1 MCCTHD
7 IPGFAPGAATV
18 PFCCV
23 NSCRSQHSSYVAEV
37 LRGCC
42 GSAVNALLHADC
54 APAQP
59 VSGVCFAQH
68 AVYSCQCCGALPPPF
83 LSAIFSGQ
91 CHPPVTEC
99 FHLHRALTIYFQE
112 SNPEISSKSIQEKLP
127 LWSKTYDL
135 PLELLTDVWA
145 LHFNSSASA
154 GSNDALLQEVMSLAV
169 AAVDLQAARLSSL
182 FTSQELR
189 CLTGLL
195 PVGTIHYHQNM
206 VPSNS
211 HVLALIE
218 PSDLAAFEVAFKA
231 HQAEDRPAG
240 VLGSSTSTSFYLDSP
255 HTSQAQP
262 LLPTQNWRK
271 RSRAQ
276 SECMA
281 CLYLSRH
288 LLLALFTETI
298 VTAA

>member
-1 MCCTHD
+1 M
-7 IPGFAPGAATV
+7 PQK
-18 PFCCV
+18 FCEG
-23 NSCRSQHSSYVAEV
+23 VAEV
-37 LRGCC
+37 LSMPYYTLTAHQLSPSVVSALLNMLAVPA
-42 GSAVNALLHADC
+42 SAVALYLLRSFLRYS
-54 APAQP
+54 Q
-59 VSGVCFAQH
+59 VSAT
-68 AVYSCQCCGALPPPF
+68 
-83 LSAIFSGQ
+83 
-91 CHPPVTEC
+91 PPVTEC
-99 FHLHRALTIYFQE
+99 LHLLQALTISFQE
-112 SNPEISSKSIQEKLP
+112 SDPEISSKSIQEKLP

-145 LHFNSSASA
+145 LHFNPAASA
-154 GSNDALLQEVMSLAV
+154 GSNDALLQEVMSMAV

-240 VLGSSTSTSFYLDSP
+240 VLGSSTSTSLYPHSP
-255 HTSQAQP
+255 YTSQALP
-262 LLPTQNWRK
+262 LLPTLN
-271 RSRAQ
+271 
-276 SECMA
+276 
-281 CLYLSRH
+281 
-288 LLLALFTETI
+288 
-298 VTAA
+298 